1 MEPIKSIQTK
11 DYIAE
16 LLRKEIISGNMVEGD
31 ELTQELIAEKLG
43 VSRMPVREALQL
55 LENEGFLTRLPNR
68 HIKVNG
74 IKAKN
79 IMHYLRAINAIEAEI
94 AIMLVLENKEIT
106 SIETAFEDY
115 ITILSSNS
123 DRETFVEK
131 EITIHKLMSVQLNDA
146 YIENLHKKM
155 LNNFLLI
162 RLRQKLYNYENSS
175 KILNNIIKN
184 INDKDINNIRNNF
197 NLYYAEIINEINL
210 EEK

>member
-197 NLYYAEIINEINL
+197 NLYYEEIINEINL